1 MRNTALT
8 LLTGLALAATAQAG
22 EDYSAKAPVAPVPAP
37 CLWEWFAGASGGY
50 AFDAETDLWNV
61 HVGAE
66 YKCPGSD
73 SSHALFLEVG
83 YADWN
88 KSGNNYIEDD
98 SSSGSSSIYQ
108 KNKFEIVPVTLN
120 YKYEAPLTQSLNWF
134 IGGGAGVAFAKTSL
148 DLRNDIRGKKE
159 QKDTNFYGQ
168 LFVGL
173 VYNVSE
179 QWEITTSARY
189 LYQNVKDYSLLGNTV
204 KLDGRLNNDFYW
216 DLGFRY
222 NF

>member
-22 EDYSAKAPVAPVPAP
+22 EEYSAKAPAPAPAP
-37 CLWEWFAGASGGY
+37 CLWEWFSGASVGY
-50 AFDAETDLWNV
+50 AFDSKATLWNA

-73 SSHALFLEVG
+73 SSHALFVELG
-83 YADWN
+83 YAEWT
-88 KSGNNYIEDD
+88 KSGRQRVED
-98 SSSGSSSIYQ
+98 GSSSTNYDL
-108 KNKFEIVPVTLN
+108 KNKFQFVPLTLN

-134 IGGGAGVAFAKTSL
+134 IGGGAGVAFAQTSAKITG
-148 DLRNDIRGKKE
+148 DNNP
-159 QKDTNFYGQ
+159 QKADQDDANFYGQ
-168 LFVGL
+168 LFIGL

-189 LYQNVKDYSLLGNTV
+189 LYQNVKDYSYEGHTV